1 MKCLSKNRR
10 QKTENR
16 KQEARQSRRFPSFVV
31 CRPSYG
37 FTLVESMAAVT
48 LLAFIGAGIWLIV
61 EQCSLSATDSTQ
73 RMRAFEIARDNMEK
87 LLVATSIEE
96 STEYGTSE
104 KFPDIC
110 WQTTIET
117 FYQPVD
123 SRMWIR
129 AVASADY
136 TDSAGQ
142 TQTISLTQWL
152 TELTDEQVNE
162 LADRKALLEKLLEE
176 HLIDTDELAAQYA
189 GVTVDTIRTWVRN
202 GMPTFEKSYIKPWL
216 DLYLRTNGQP
226 TDLDK
231 ERLIAKYPELS
242 ATVLKKN
249 QQTES
254 ATGTD
259 SESAM
264 DAATETQTSTDSDS
278 IELPD
283 NLDPATRKQ
292 LEHLLENRGL

>member
-1 MKCLSKNRR
+1 MKCLSKNRGQMTDDGR
-10 QKTENR
+10 QRTQNN
-16 KQEARQSRRFPSFVV
+16 
-31 CRPSYG
+31 RPSSG
-37 FTLVESMAAVT
+37 FTLVEGMAAVT
-48 LLAFIGAGIWLIV
+48 LLAFIGTGIWLIV

-73 RMRAFEIARDNMEK
+73 RMRAFETARDNMEK
-87 LLVATSIEE
+87 LLIAVSVEE

-104 KFPDIC
+104 KYPDIC
-110 WQTTIET
+110 WETTIET

-123 SRMWIR
+123 ARMWIR

-152 TELTDEQVNE
+152 TDLTDEQVNE

-202 GMPTFEKSYIKPWL
+202 GMPTFEKAYIKPWL
-216 DLYLRTNGQP
+216 DLYLRTDGQP

-231 ERLIAKYPELS
+231 ERLIAEYPELS
-242 ATVLKKN
+242 ATVLKKDQPD
-249 QQTES
+249 QQTEYE
-254 ATGTD
+254 TGTD

-264 DAATETQTSTDSDS
+264 DTETETQSSTDSDP
-278 IELPD
+278 INLPD
-283 NLDPATRKQ
+283 NLDPVIRKQ
-292 LEHLLENRGL
+292 LEPLLENR

>member
-10 QKTENR
+10 QKTEDGRQRTQNNR
-16 KQEARQSRRFPSFVV
+16 LSSVIRY
-31 CRPSYG
+31 PSYG

-87 LLVATSIEE
+87 LLAVTSVEE

-104 KFPDIC
+104 KYSDIF

-176 HLIDTDELAAQYA
+176 HLIDTVELAAQYA
-189 GVTVDTIRTWVRN
+189 GVTADTIRAWVRN
-202 GMPTFEKSYIKPWL
+202 GMPTFEKTYIKPWL

-231 ERLIAKYPELS
+231 ERLIAEYPELS
-242 ATVLKKN
+242 ATALKKN

-264 DAATETQTSTDSDS
+264 DAATETQTSNDSDS

-283 NLDPATRKQ
+283 NLDPATREQ
-292 LEHLLENRGL
+292 LESLFENRGL

>member
-1 MKCLSKNRR
+1 MKCLSKNRGQMTDDGR
-10 QKTENR
+10 QRTQNN
-16 KQEARQSRRFPSFVV
+16 
-31 CRPSYG
+31 RPSSG
-37 FTLVESMAAVT
+37 FTLVEGMAAVT
-48 LLAFIGAGIWLIV
+48 LLAFIGTGIWLIV

-73 RMRAFEIARDNMEK
+73 RMRAFETARDNMEK
-87 LLVATSIEE
+87 LLIAVSVEE

-104 KFPDIC
+104 KYPDIC
-110 WQTTIET
+110 WETTIET

-123 SRMWIR
+123 ARMWIR

-142 TQTISLTQWL
+142 TQTISLTHWL

-202 GMPTFEKSYIKPWL
+202 GMPTFEKAYIKPWL
-216 DLYLRTNGQP
+216 DLYLRTDGQP

-231 ERLIAKYPELS
+231 ERLIAEYPELS
-242 ATVLKKN
+242 ATVLKKDQPD
-249 QQTES
+249 QQTEYE
-254 ATGTD
+254 TGTD

-264 DAATETQTSTDSDS
+264 DTETETQSSTDSDP
-278 IELPD
+278 INLPD
-283 NLDPATRKQ
+283 NLDPVIRKQ
-292 LEHLLENRGL
+292 LEPLLENR